1 MSQVSHNAPL
11 PTFALIGANGFIGT
25 RIREI
30 ARERELSHRGY
41 TRKDPAV
48 AGDGAADPNFV
59 QSQAV
64 VWAASM
70 ITPAV
75 AEEEPAAVKYEQDAF
90 RMHIAAIKAAE
101 RPPHLVLMSSGGTVY
116 GGDAA
121 PYSEVDEPSPVNK
134 YGEAKLQLEEIARE
148 SGIQTTVLRVANAYG
163 PGQRAVRGQGVIGY
177 WLRALRDHQPIT
189 IFGNGS
195 AVRDYVYV
203 DDIVDAVL
211 AAAQLQSP
219 EPFRI
224 INVGS
229 GEPTTLTKLARLCL
243 AAANADAPV
252 EYLEH
257 RGFDAP
263 ANWLDVRAAHDYLG
277 WQPTTSLETGLSRT
291 WEWIRIA
298 K

>member
-1 MSQVSHNAPL
+1 MSQVFHNAYAPA
-11 PTFALIGANGFIGT
+11 FALVGANGFIGSHV
-25 RIREI
+25 REL
-30 ARERELSHRGY
+30 ARERELSHCDF
-41 TRKDPAV
+41 TRQHPATRDGV
-48 AGDGAADPNFV
+48 AHPDLLAAPV
-59 QSQAV
+59 V

-75 AEEEPAAVKYEQDAF
+75 AEENPETV
-90 RMHIAAIKAAE
+90 AAE
-101 RPPHLVLMSSGGTVY
+101 RTAFNELVTALANSPSTHHLVLMSSGGTVY

-121 PYSEVDEPSPVNK
+121 PYAETDTPEPVNR
-134 YGEAKLQLEEIARE
+134 YGAAKLALEGIARE
-148 SGIQTTVLRVANAYG
+148 SGVPTTVLRVANAYG

-177 WLRALRDHQPIT
+177 WLRALRDKKPIA

-203 DDIVDAVL
+203 DDIAEAVL
-211 AAAQLQSP
+211 AAASLSSP

-243 AAANADAPV
+243 DASGV
-252 EYLEH
+252 DSTIEYQGH

-263 ANWLDVRAAHDYLG
+263 TNWLDVRAAQDYLG
-277 WQPTTSLETGLSRT
+277 WTPTTSLEEGLKRT
-291 WEWIRIA
+291 WEWTRIA
-298 K
+298 H